1 MKTRRSFEH
10 LSEEEK
16 RIEKVKIQKDYDDK
30 NREKINA
37 RKKYCYLKNKDKI
50 ANDKKE
56 RIQEK
61 YLLGN
66 RIELDFVGSPTHEEI
81 CLLIR
86 VQP

>member
-30 NREKINA
+30 NREKIRA

-50 ANDKKE
+50 SYKKKE
-56 RIQEK
+56 KIQQK

-66 RIELDFVGSPTHEEI
+66 RIELDFVGNTTHEEI
-81 CLLIR
+81 CQLIR